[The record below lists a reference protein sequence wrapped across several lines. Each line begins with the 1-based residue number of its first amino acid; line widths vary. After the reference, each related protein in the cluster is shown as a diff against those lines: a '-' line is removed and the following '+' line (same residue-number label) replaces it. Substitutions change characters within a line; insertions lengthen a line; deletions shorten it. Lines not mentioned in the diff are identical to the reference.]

1 MSPSFTECPA
11 VGVSCVEPDNKNVIE
26 KINSSTLFNCS
37 KKFLK
42 INVTVNIYLI
52 GQSCRDSPADG
63 KGCRFWT
70 YFPRI
75 IPTRADSEQNR
86 ICFLLNS
93 CANLVVPPPAEVVSG
108 DRSCD
113 PLDFL
118 IALGQTLTNNIVALK
133 EAKTAAEAKITPTND
148 VTGAKNCTEF
158 VVFVN
163 QRKLSLNVYLYTQS
177 TSFFSC

>member
-42 INVTVNIYLI
+42 INLKVNIYLI
-52 GQSCRDSPADG
+52 GQACRDSPADG

-86 ICFLLNS
+86 ICYLLNS
-93 CANLVVPPPAEVVSG
+93 CANLFLPPPAEVVSG

-113 PLDFL
+113 PLAFL

-133 EAKTAAEAKITPTND
+133 EAKTAIENTITPND

-158 VVFVN
+158 VDFVN
-163 QRKLSLNVYLYTQS
+163 QRKLSLNVHIYSINT
-177 TSFFSC
+177 

>member
-1 MSPSFTECPA
+1 MSPFFTECPA
-11 VGVSCVEPDNKNVIE
+11 VAVSCVEPDNKNVIE

-42 INVTVNIYLI
+42 INLKVNIYLI
-52 GQSCRDSPADG
+52 GQACRDSPADG

-93 CANLVVPPPAEVVSG
+93 CANLFLPPPAEVVSG

-113 PLDFL
+113 PLAFL
-118 IALGQTLTNNIVALK
+118 IALGQTLTNNIAV
-133 EAKTAAEAKITPTND
+133 ENTITPND

-163 QRKLSLNVYLYTQS
+163 QCKLSLNVNIYSINT
-177 TSFFSC
+177 FFSC